1 MLKKY
6 FVKVTCTYA
15 FSVTAGSED
24 EAYEE
29 ARENYLSYNCGCA
42 DSTDAEILREEY
54 ILPIDK
60 ENCFP
65 LAVVEYNALTKLAEH
80 VGADWFSIETAHNGL
95 NFIYDTEDE
104 CAYSLRTGVKSLME
118 EVDDLGNVELTEGE
132 FKHLISLLKDWEIKY

>member
-1 MLKKY
+1 MRKEY
-6 FVKVTCTYA
+6 FVKVTRTYS
-15 FSVTAGSED
+15 FSVTAESEE

-29 ARENYLSYNCGCA
+29 ACENYFEYTNGCA
-42 DSTDAEILREEY
+42 DSTDAEILREEN
-54 ILPIDK
+54 IMPIDE

-80 VGADWFSIETAHNGL
+80 VCADWFSIETAHNGS